1 MGLELRDL
9 SKHFTVRTDRGKA
22 TVRAVDN
29 VNLEIPEGQTV
40 ALVGESG
47 CGKTT
52 IAKLVLM
59 LERPTAGAVN
69 FDGKSLHA
77 MSAKEIKEYR
87 RHVQAVFQDPY
98 ASLNPRM
105 TVRRIITEPITAH
118 YRRDRATLNARVSE
132 LLEIVGLPASAADL
146 YPHEFS
152 GGQRQR
158 IAIARALALDPK
170 IIILDEPIS
179 ALDVSIRAQVLN
191 LLMDIQEKFG
201 LTYLLIAHDLALVEH
216 LSTRVAVIYLGSVV
230 ETGSSAQIFAEPKH
244 PYTQALL
251 DAVPRPDPD
260 YVPKAAE
267 GFDDTGSALEPPSG
281 CKFHPRCPHA
291 MAVCKT
297 DNPVLT
303 RLADGREAACHLLSG
318 PHATAI
324 ANNKQEAV
332 R

>member
-9 SKHFTVRTDRGKA
+9 SKHFSVRTDRGKA
-22 TVRAVDN
+22 TVRAVQN
-29 VNLEIPEGQTV
+29 VNLAIPEGQTV

-59 LERPTAGAVN
+59 LERPTEGAVN
-69 FDGKSLHA
+69 FDGKSLGA
-77 MSAKEIKEYR
+77 MSRRELKDYR

-98 ASLNPRM
+98 ASLNPRL

-118 YRRDRATLNARVSE
+118 YKRDRASLNARVAE

-230 ETGSSAQIFAEPKH
+230 ETGMSEQIFASPKH

-297 DNPVLT
+297 DDPKLVKLG
-303 RLADGREAACHLLSG
+303 DGREAACHLLSG
-318 PHATAI
+318 PHAV
-324 ANNKQEAV
+324 ANA
-332 R
+332 

>member
-9 SKHFTVRTDRGKA
+9 SKHFTVRTDRGNA
-22 TVRAVDN
+22 VVRAVEK

-59 LERPTAGAVN
+59 LERPTGGAVN
-69 FDGKSLHA
+69 FDGKSLGE
-77 MSAKEIKEYR
+77 MSRREIKDYR
-87 RHVQAVFQDPY
+87 RQVQAVFQDPY
-98 ASLNPRM
+98 ASLNPRL
-105 TVRRIITEPITAH
+105 TVRRIITEPILAH
-118 YRRDRATLNARVSE
+118 YRRDRATLNARVAE
-132 LLEIVGLPASAADL
+132 LLEIVGLPPTAADL

-158 IAIARALALDPK
+158 IAIARALALNPR

-191 LLMDIQEKFG
+191 LLMDIQEQFG

-216 LSTRVAVIYLGSVV
+216 LSARVAVLYLGSVV
-230 ETGSSAQIFAEPKH
+230 ECGQSEQIFNAPKH

-251 DAVPRPDPD
+251 DAVPRPDPT

-267 GFDDTGSALEPPSG
+267 GFDDTGSALEPPGG

-291 MAVCKT
+291 MAVCKSE
-297 DNPVLT
+297 NPSLVK
-303 RLADGREAACHLLSG
+303 LADGREAACHLLSG
-318 PHATAI
+318 P
-324 ANNKQEAV
+324 QAV
-332 R
+332 QV

>member
-1 MGLELRDL
+1 MMGLELRNL
-9 SKHFTVRTDRGKA
+9 SKHFTVRSDRGKA
-22 TVRAVDN
+22 TVRAVER
-29 VNLEIPEGQTV
+29 VSLEIPEGQTV

-52 IAKLVLM
+52 IAKLVLK
-59 LERPTAGAVN
+59 LETPTSGAVT
-69 FDGKSLHA
+69 FDGKTLKE
-77 MSAKEIKEYR
+77 MSRKEIKDYR
-87 RHVQAVFQDPY
+87 RQVQAVFQDPY
-98 ASLNPRM
+98 ASLNPRL
-105 TVRRIITEPITAH
+105 TVRRIITEPILAH
-118 YRRDRATLNARVSE
+118 YRRDRATLNARVAE
-132 LLEIVGLPASAADL
+132 LLEIVGLPPRAADL

-158 IAIARALALDPK
+158 IAIARALALNPRV
-170 IIILDEPIS
+170 IILDEPIS

-230 ETGSSAQIFAEPKH
+230 ETGESEQIFAAPKH

-251 DAVPRPDPD
+251 NAVPRPDPD

-267 GFDDTGSALEPPSG
+267 SFDDTGSALEPPGG
-281 CKFHPRCPHA
+281 CKFHPRCPYA

-297 DNPVLT
+297 DNPPLT
-303 RLADGREAACHLLSG
+303 KVADGREAACHLLSG
-318 PHATAI
+318 ASA
-324 ANNKQEAV
+324 QV
-332 R
+332 

>member
-1 MGLELRDL
+1 MGLELRNL
-9 SKHFTVRTDRGKA
+9 SKHFTVRSDRGKA
-22 TVRAVDN
+22 TVRAVER
-29 VNLEIPEGQTV
+29 VSLEIPEGQTV

-52 IAKLVLM
+52 IAKLVLK
-59 LERPTAGAVN
+59 LETPTSGAVT
-69 FDGKSLHA
+69 FDGKTLKE
-77 MSAKEIKEYR
+77 MSRKEIKDYR
-87 RHVQAVFQDPY
+87 RQVQAVFQDPY
-98 ASLNPRM
+98 ASLNPRL
-105 TVRRIITEPITAH
+105 TVRRIITEPILAH
-118 YRRDRATLNARVSE
+118 YRRDRATLNARVAE
-132 LLEIVGLPASAADL
+132 LLEIVGLPPRAADL

-158 IAIARALALDPK
+158 IAIARALALNPRV
-170 IIILDEPIS
+170 IILDEPIS

-230 ETGSSAQIFAEPKH
+230 ETGESEQIFAAPKH

-251 DAVPRPDPD
+251 NAVPRPDPD

-267 GFDDTGSALEPPSG
+267 SFDDTGSALEPPGG
-281 CKFHPRCPHA
+281 CKFHPRCPYA

-297 DNPVLT
+297 DNPPLT
-303 RLADGREAACHLLSG
+303 KVADGREAACHLLSG
-318 PHATAI
+318 ASA
-324 ANNKQEAV
+324 QV
-332 R
+332 

>member
-9 SKHFTVRTDRGKA
+9 SKHFSVRSDRGRA
-22 TVRAVDN
+22 TVRAVEC

-59 LERPTAGAVN
+59 LERPTAGAVS
-69 FDGKSLHA
+69 FDGKSLED
-77 MSAKEIKEYR
+77 MSRREIKDYR

-98 ASLNPRM
+98 ASLNPRL

-118 YRRDRATLNARVSE
+118 YKRDRATLNARVAE
-132 LLEIVGLPASAADL
+132 LLEIVGLPPSAADL

-230 ETGSSAQIFAEPKH
+230 ETGLSEQIFASPKH

-267 GFDDTGSALEPPSG
+267 SFDDTGSALEPPSG
-281 CKFHPRCPHA
+281 CKFHPRCPYA
-291 MAVCKT
+291 MAMCKT
-297 DNPVLT
+297 DNPPLT
-303 RLADGREAACHLLSG
+303 RLDDGREAACHLLTG
-318 PHATAI
+318 PD
-324 ANNKQEAV
+324 AV
-332 R
+332 PNA

>member
-1 MGLELRDL
+1 MGLELHDL
-9 SKHFTVRTDRGKA
+9 SKHFAVRTDRGKA
-22 TVRAVDN
+22 TVRAVER
-29 VNLEIPEGQTV
+29 VNLAIPEGQTV

-69 FDGKSLHA
+69 FDGKSLSE
-77 MSAKEIKEYR
+77 MSRREIKEYR
-87 RHVQAVFQDPY
+87 RQVQAVFQDPY
-98 ASLNPRM
+98 ASLNPRL

-118 YRRDRATLNARVSE
+118 YKRDRATLNARVAE

-230 ETGSSAQIFAEPKH
+230 ETGPSEQIFAAPKH

-251 DAVPRPDPD
+251 NAVPRPDPD

-297 DNPVLT
+297 DNPQLVKLT
-303 RLADGREAACHLLSG
+303 DGREAACHLLSG
-318 PHATAI
+318 PHATIHA
-324 ANNKQEAV
+324 
-332 R
+332 

>member
-1 MGLELRDL
+1 MGLELHDL
-9 SKHFTVRTDRGKA
+9 SKHFTVRSDRGEA
-22 TVRAVDN
+22 TVRAVER
-29 VNLEIPEGQTV
+29 VNLDIPEGQTV

-52 IAKLVLM
+52 IAKLVLK
-59 LERPTAGAVN
+59 LERATSGAVT
-69 FDGKSLHA
+69 FDGKSLEE
-77 MSAKEIKEYR
+77 MSRKEIKDYR

-98 ASLNPRM
+98 ASLNPRL

-118 YRRDRATLNARVSE
+118 YKRDRATLNARVIE
-132 LLEIVGLPASAADL
+132 LLEIVGLPPSAADL

-158 IAIARALALDPK
+158 IAIARALALDPR
-170 IIILDEPIS
+170 IVILDEPTS

-230 ETGSSAQIFAEPKH
+230 ETGESAQIFAAPRH

-251 DAVPRPDPD
+251 NAVPRPDPN
-260 YVPKAAE
+260 YVPHAAE
-267 GFDDTGSALEPPSG
+267 VFDDTGSALELPSG
-281 CKFHPRCPHA
+281 CKFHPRCPYA

-297 DNPVLT
+297 ENPPLT
-303 RLADGREAACHLLSG
+303 KLADGRQAACHLLTG
-318 PHATAI
+318 PHSDPTD
-324 ANNKQEAV
+324 
-332 R
+332 

>member
-9 SKHFTVRTDRGKA
+9 SKHFTVRSDRGKA
-22 TVRAVDN
+22 TVRAVER
-29 VNLEIPEGQTV
+29 VNLGIPEGQTV

-52 IAKLVLM
+52 IAKLVLK
-59 LERPTAGAVN
+59 LETPTSGAVT
-69 FDGKSLHA
+69 FDGKSLEE
-77 MSAKEIKEYR
+77 MSRKEIKDYR
-87 RHVQAVFQDPY
+87 RQVQAVFQDPY
-98 ASLNPRM
+98 ASLNPRL
-105 TVRRIITEPITAH
+105 TVRRIITEPILAH
-118 YRRDRATLNARVSE
+118 YKRDRATLNARVAE
-132 LLEIVGLPASAADL
+132 LLEIVGLPPRAADL

-158 IAIARALALDPK
+158 IAIARALALNPR

-230 ETGSSAQIFAEPKH
+230 ETGESEQIFAAPKH

-251 DAVPRPDPD
+251 NAVPRPDPD

-281 CKFHPRCPHA
+281 CKFHLRCPHA

-297 DNPVLT
+297 DNPPLIK
-303 RLADGREAACHLLSG
+303 LADGREAACHLLSG
-318 PHATAI
+318 PPPA
-324 ANNKQEAV
+324 QV
-332 R
+332 

>member
-1 MGLELRDL
+1 MGLELREL
-9 SKHFTVRTDRGKA
+9 SKHFTVRSDRGKA
-22 TVRAVDN
+22 TVRAVEN

-59 LERPTAGAVN
+59 LEQPTAGAVT
-69 FDGKSLHA
+69 FDGKSLGD
-77 MSAKEIKEYR
+77 MSRREVKDYR
-87 RHVQAVFQDPY
+87 RQVQAVFQDPY
-98 ASLNPRM
+98 ASLNPRL

-118 YRRDRATLNARVSE
+118 CKRDRATLNARVTE
-132 LLEIVGLPASAADL
+132 LLEIVGLPATAADL

-158 IAIARALALDPK
+158 IAIARALALNPK

-230 ETGSSAQIFAEPKH
+230 ECGPSEQIFASPQH

-251 DAVPRPDPD
+251 EAVPRPDPD
-260 YVPKAAE
+260 YVPRAAE
-267 GFDDTGSALEPPSG
+267 AFDDTGSALEPPGG

-297 DNPVLT
+297 DDPALT
-303 RLADGREAACHLLSG
+303 TLADGRQAACHLLSG
-318 PHATAI
+318 PHT
-324 ANNKQEAV
+324 V
-332 R
+332 RT

>member
-1 MGLELRDL
+1 MALELKQL
-9 SKHFTVRTDRGKA
+9 SKQFTVRTDRGRA
-22 TVRAVDN
+22 LVRAVEN
-29 VNLEIPEGQTV
+29 VNLEVPEGQTT

-59 LERPTAGAVN
+59 LERPSGGAVN
-69 FDGKSLHA
+69 FDGKSLSE
-77 MSAKEIKEYR
+77 MSRSEIKSYR
-87 RHVQAVFQDPY
+87 RQVQAVFQDPY
-98 ASLNPRM
+98 ASLNPRL

-118 YRRDRATLNARVSE
+118 YKRDRASLNARVAE
-132 LLEIVGLPASAADL
+132 LLDIVGLPANSADL

-230 ETGSSAQIFAEPKH
+230 EYGPSERIFAAPQH

-251 DAVPRPDPD
+251 NAVPRPDPD

-281 CKFHPRCPHA
+281 CKFHPRCPHV

-297 DNPVLT
+297 NNPQLM
-303 RLADGREAACHLLSG
+303 RLADGREAACHLLTG
-318 PHATAI
+318 PHAVRTA
-324 ANNKQEAV
+324 
-332 R
+332 

>member
-9 SKHFTVRTDRGKA
+9 SKHFTVRSDHGKA
-22 TVRAVDN
+22 TVRAVEC
-29 VNLEIPEGQTV
+29 VNLDIPEGQTV

-52 IAKLVLM
+52 IAKLVLK
-59 LERPTAGAVN
+59 LETPTSGAVN
-69 FDGKSLHA
+69 FDGKSLEE
-77 MSAKEIKEYR
+77 MSRKEIKDYR

-98 ASLNPRM
+98 ASLNPRL

-118 YRRDRATLNARVSE
+118 YRRDRATLNVRVAE
-132 LLEIVGLPASAADL
+132 LLEIVGLPPSAAEL

-230 ETGSSAQIFAEPKH
+230 ETGESAQIFASPKH

-251 DAVPRPDPD
+251 NAVPRPDPD

-297 DNPVLT
+297 DNPLLT
-303 RLADGREAACHLLSG
+303 KLADGREAACHLLTG
-318 PHATAI
+318 PHAVLNA
-324 ANNKQEAV
+324 
-332 R
+332 

>member
-1 MGLELRDL
+1 M
-9 SKHFTVRTDRGKA
+9 
-22 TVRAVDN
+22 RAVEN
-29 VNLEIPEGQTV
+29 VNLEILEGQTT

-59 LERPTAGAVN
+59 LERPSGGAVN
-69 FDGKSLHA
+69 FDGKSLSE
-77 MSAKEIKEYR
+77 MSRREIKEYR
-87 RHVQAVFQDPY
+87 RQVQAVFQDPY
-98 ASLNPRM
+98 ASLNPRL
-105 TVRRIITEPITAH
+105 TVRRIITEPILAH
-118 YRRDRATLNARVSE
+118 YKRDRAALNARVAE
-132 LLEIVGLPASAADL
+132 LLDIVGLPANAAGL

-158 IAIARALALDPK
+158 IAIARALALNPK

-230 ETGSSAQIFAEPKH
+230 EYGQSAQIFASPQH

-251 DAVPRPDPD
+251 NAVPRPDPD

-267 GFDDTGSALEPPSG
+267 GFDHTGSALEPPSG

-303 RLADGREAACHLLSG
+303 TLADGRQAACHLLSG
-318 PHATAI
+318 PHAQR
-324 ANNKQEAV
+324 NQQ
-332 R
+332 

>member
-1 MGLELRDL
+1 MGLELCDL
-9 SKHFTVRTDRGKA
+9 SKHFTVRTDRGNA
-22 TVRAVDN
+22 VVRAAEK

-59 LERPTAGAVN
+59 LERPTGGAVT
-69 FDGKSLHA
+69 FDGKSLGE
-77 MSAKEIKEYR
+77 MSRHEIKNYR
-87 RHVQAVFQDPY
+87 RQVQAVFQDPY
-98 ASLNPRM
+98 ASLNPRL
-105 TVRRIITEPITAH
+105 TVRRIITEPILAH
-118 YRRDRATLNARVSE
+118 YKRDRAMLNARVAE
-132 LLEIVGLPASAADL
+132 LLEIVGLPPTAADL

-158 IAIARALALDPK
+158 IAIARALALDPR
-170 IIILDEPIS
+170 IIILDEPTS

-216 LSTRVAVIYLGSVV
+216 LSTRVAVLYLGSVV
-230 ETGSSAQIFAEPKH
+230 EYGQSEQIFTAPKH

-267 GFDDTGSALEPPSG
+267 SFDDTGSALEPPSG
-281 CKFHPRCPHA
+281 CKFHPRCSHA
-291 MAVCKT
+291 MAVCT
-297 DNPVLT
+297 SVNPPLIK
-303 RLADGREAACHLLSG
+303 LADGREAACHLLNG
-318 PHATAI
+318 PQAI
-324 ANNKQEAV
+324 L
-332 R
+332 